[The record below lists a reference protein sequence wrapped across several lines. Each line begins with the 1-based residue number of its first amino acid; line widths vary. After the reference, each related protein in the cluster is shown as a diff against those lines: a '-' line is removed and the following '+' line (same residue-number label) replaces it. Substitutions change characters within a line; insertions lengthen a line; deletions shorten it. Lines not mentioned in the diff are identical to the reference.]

1 MAQQGSVGNVLYP
14 VDDVDAAVKFYES
27 LLALD
32 TKFQDGSR
40 FAALDGGKVTIAIA
54 GSEED
59 VTGGRVAASFKV
71 ADVAS
76 TVSDAV
82 EAGATLLRA
91 PEDGPHETRA
101 VVLDPWGNAV
111 VLYAPLKG

>member
-1 MAQQGSVGNVLYP
+1 MTHQVSVGNVLYP
-14 VDDVDAAVKFYES
+14 VDDVDSAVKFYES
-27 LLALD
+27 VLTLP

-40 FAALDGGKVTIAIA
+40 FAALDGGKVTVAIA
-54 GSEED
+54 GPEED

-71 ADVAS
+71 SDV
-76 TVSDAV
+76 VSAVDAAV
-82 EAGATLLRA
+82 AAGATVVRD

-111 VLYAPLKG
+111 VLYAPLKA